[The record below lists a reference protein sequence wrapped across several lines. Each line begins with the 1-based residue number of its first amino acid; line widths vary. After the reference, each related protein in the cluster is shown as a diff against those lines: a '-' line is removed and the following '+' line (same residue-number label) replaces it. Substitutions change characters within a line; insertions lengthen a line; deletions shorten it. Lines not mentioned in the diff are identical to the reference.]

1 MVDRYNHFPS
11 SILHLQL
18 KTPERASFRGFSL
31 SKKYYFNF
39 YASCGSTHK
48 IEFAEQIHKKSGRVP
63 DFFDFYREKV
73 TVWELSDNFGTAH
86 DPFPLVGE
94 AVVS

>member
-1 MVDRYNHFPS
+1 MGR
-11 SILHLQL
+11 
-18 KTPERASFRGFSL
+18 FSL

-63 DFFDFYREKV
+63 DFLHPDSVALGAILVRLLGRTAHGVIRVSKGGF
-73 TVWELSDNFGTAH
+73 SGTA
-86 DPFPLVGE
+86 FRI
-94 AVVS
+94 